1 MEIKPLITE
10 KSLSRS
16 KTGKYSFL
24 VPESFTAGK
33 AKLAIESAFSVKV
46 GKTWVINHPG
56 ESYLSRQRKRMEKA
70 STKIIIVSLKEGK
83 IDIFES
89 KPEKSEE
96 KEKEKVRKTK
106 KEAVSHG

>member
-10 KSLSRS
+10 KSLARS

-24 VPESFTAGK
+24 VPKSFTAGK

-56 ESYLSRQRKRMEKA
+56 EFYLSRRRKMMEKA

-89 KPEKSEE
+89 EPEKS

-106 KEAVSHG
+106 KEVTSNG